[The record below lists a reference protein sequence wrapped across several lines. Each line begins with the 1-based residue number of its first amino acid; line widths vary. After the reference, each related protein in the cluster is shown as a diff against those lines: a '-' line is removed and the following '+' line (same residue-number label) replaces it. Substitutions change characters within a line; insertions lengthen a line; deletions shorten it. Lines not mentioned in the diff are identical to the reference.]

1 MDGTSAVVT
10 VLVALITA
18 GIPAWLGFKRL
29 RAENSAQHAASF
41 GLLQRLDER
50 TEVIHDT
57 LTDHLRWHAHKED
70 DR

>member
-1 MDGTSAVVT
+1 VDGTSAVVT

-18 GIPAWLGFKRL
+18 GIPAWAGFRRL

-41 GLLQRLDER
+41 GLLERLDHR
-50 TEVIHDT
+50 TEQIHDT
-57 LTDHLRWHAHKED
+57 LTDHLRWHAHEED

>member
-1 MDGTSAVVT
+1 MDAITAIVPVV
-10 VLVALITA
+10 VALITA

-29 RAENSAQHAASF
+29 RSENTAQHTQSY

-50 TEVIHDT
+50 TERIDQRID
-57 LTDHLRWHAHKED
+57 DHLIWHKEI

>member
-29 RAENSAQHAASF
+29 RSENSEQHAASF

-50 TEVIHDT
+50 TERIDQRID
-57 LTDHLRWHAHKED
+57 DHLIWHKETD
-70 DR
+70 L

>member
-1 MDGTSAVVT
+1 MDPLGAAVAVV
-10 VLVALITA
+10 VALITA

-29 RAENSAQHAASF
+29 RSENTAQHTQSY

-50 TEVIHDT
+50 TERIDQRID
-57 LTDHLRWHAHKED
+57 DHLIWHRET